1 MSGEDVNPFI
11 EHKVRHELWSQE
23 RQAILVARYLR
34 SGSEEESI
42 SQKPTSEQKRRYGFL
57 SFKD

>member
-1 MSGEDVNPFI
+1 
-11 EHKVRHELWSQE
+11 VRHELWSQE